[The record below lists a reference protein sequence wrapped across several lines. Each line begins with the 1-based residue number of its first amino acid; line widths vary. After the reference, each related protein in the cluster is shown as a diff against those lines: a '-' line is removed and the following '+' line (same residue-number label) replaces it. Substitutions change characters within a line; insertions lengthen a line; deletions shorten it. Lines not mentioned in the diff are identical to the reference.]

1 MADSA
6 AHPTTAPGSSAAT
19 GYAARQ
25 ALQKRRRRRRRW
37 AWGLPMWLL
46 AVLFLLPFAWMIST
60 SLKPDAD
67 AFLVPM
73 QWIPEDARWE
83 NYTEVLFGEPSILPS
98 FVNPVLVAA
107 TRVLGELATATLAGY
122 AIAKLPFRGRNKVFI
137 AYLATS
143 LIPAQLLLV
152 PRFVY
157 FQQLGLSDTLWA
169 LILPGVFRGPGTF
182 LVRHCCMSQPAGCRD

>member
-1 MADSA
+1 

-83 NYTEVLFGEPSILPS
+83 NYTEVLFGETSILPS
-98 FVNPVLVAA
+98 FVNSVLVAA
-107 TRVLGELATATLAGY
+107 MRVLGEFT
-122 AIAKLPFRGRNKVFI
+122 KEGRIEVSPN
-137 AYLATS
+137 
-143 LIPAQLLLV
+143 
-152 PRFVY
+152 
-157 FQQLGLSDTLWA
+157 
-169 LILPGVFRGPGTF
+169 
-182 LVRHCCMSQPAGCRD
+182 